1 MSGFND
7 LVSKKLPNPT
17 PSQRRVIEY
26 IIDQYDEVIFLP
38 ASRVAVNA
46 GVSEATLVRVAQYLG
61 FSGYPEMQRMLRKG
75 LQERLSTISRLEK
88 TIEHV
93 ENEGDV
99 LTMVIQEDINNLK
112 ETLRDIPVEDFSLVV
127 DKIVYARK
135 IYVIGLLQAHAPA
148 LVLASALRSL
158 RENVYLLDGR
168 VDDWDI
174 IAGVNSEDLA
184 IGISIPRYTR
194 LTIEIVEYAH
204 KNNANTVAI
213 TDSALSPLSNYVEC
227 FLPVKR
233 RLNSYIESFTAA
245 LSLVNAIVTAVSLK
259 NPQETLKVLKKR
271 EALWKEKELF
281 IRMNKH

>member
-1 MSGFND
+1 MNGFND

-38 ASRVAVNA
+38 ASRVALNA
-46 GVSEATLVRVAQYLG
+46 GVSEATLVRVSQYLG

-93 ENEGDV
+93 ESESDI

-112 ETLRDIPVEDFSLVV
+112 ETLRDISVEDFSLVV
-127 DKIVYARK
+127 NKIVYAQR

-148 LVLASALRSL
+148 LVLTSALRNL
-158 RENVYLLDGR
+158 REDVYLLDGHL
-168 VDDWDI
+168 DDWDV
-174 IAGVNSEDLA
+174 IAGVNSEDLV

-204 KNNANTVAI
+204 KNKANTVAI
-213 TDSALSPLSNYVEC
+213 TDSALSPLVSYVEC
-227 FLPVKR
+227 LLPVKR

-245 LSLVNAIVTAVSLK
+245 ISLVNAIVTAVSLK
-259 NPQETLKVLKKR
+259 NPQETLKVLKER

-281 IRMNKH
+281 IRMNKL

>member
-1 MSGFND
+1 MNGFND

-38 ASRVAVNA
+38 ASRVALNA
-46 GVSEATLVRVAQYLG
+46 GVSEATLVRVSQYLG

-93 ENEGDV
+93 ESESDI

-112 ETLRDIPVEDFSLVV
+112 GTLRDISVEDFSLVV
-127 DKIVYARK
+127 NKIVYAQR

-148 LVLASALRSL
+148 LVLTSALRNL
-158 RENVYLLDGR
+158 REDVYLLDGH
-168 VDDWDI
+168 VDDWDV
-174 IAGVNSEDLA
+174 IAGVNSEDLV

-204 KNNANTVAI
+204 KNKANTVAI
-213 TDSALSPLSNYVEC
+213 TDSALSPLASYVEC
-227 FLPVKR
+227 LLPVKR

-245 LSLVNAIVTAVSLK
+245 ISLVNAIVTAVSLK
-259 NPQETLKVLKKR
+259 NPQETLKVLKER

-281 IRMNKH
+281 IRMNKL

>member
-1 MSGFND
+1 MNDFND

-38 ASRVAVNA
+38 ASRVALNA

-99 LTMVIQEDINNLK
+99 LTMIIQEDINNLK

-127 DKIVYARK
+127 DKIVNARR

-158 RENVYLLDGR
+158 REDVYLLDGR

-174 IAGVNSEDLA
+174 IAGVNSEDLV

-213 TDSALSPLSNYVEC
+213 TDSPLSPLANYVEC

-259 NPQETLKVLKKR
+259 NPQETLKVLKER
-271 EALWKEKELF
+271 EALWKEKDLF

>member
-158 RENVYLLDGR
+158 REDVYLLDGR
-168 VDDWDI
+168 LDDWDI
-174 IAGVNSEDLA
+174 IAGVNSEDLV